1 MRRKQPAVFKG
12 GLAVLSVA
20 VAVLLTNLLA
30 HLLDTIPLF
39 YAAVIISSWYGG
51 RWSGLLAVLLAT
63 LAVDYYFVPPFHR
76 FTLSIATIPHL
87 GSFALLALIVSF
99 LSSARYHAEE
109 SLRHAHDEM
118 ETKVRDRTAELKQ
131 INEKLQAEIAERR
144 RIAEALRERANLVDL
159 THDTV
164 FVRDLTDVITYWNRG
179 AEEQYG
185 WPSRE
190 AVGRVSHHLLRTDF
204 PAPLSEITAEL
215 TRTGRWEGELV
226 HTRRDGTKVVVAS
239 RWAVQFEGENPIS
252 LLETNNDITERKR
265 AEEEREQLL
274 AREQA
279 ARVEAE
285 AAQHRF
291 RDLVNSIDGIV
302 WEADAVTFKF
312 LFVSKQA
319 ERILGHPIERWLSE
333 ATFWKDHIDPVDREW
348 AVNSCA
354 TATAEKRDHDF
365 EYRMIAADGQIVWL
379 RDLVTVVVEGD
390 QATKLR
396 GVMVDITKRKRAEEA
411 VRVQAS
417 LLNLT
422 HDTVF
427 VRDMNDIITYWNR
440 GAEELYGW
448 KKEEAVGQVSHQFTQ
463 TIFPAPLEKINE
475 ELLRTG
481 RWEGELTHTKRG
493 GTKVV
498 VASRW
503 SLQRDEQERPTAI
516 LETNN
521 DITERK
527 RAEEALS
534 KAQTEL
540 AHITRVMTMGEL
552 AASIAHEINQPLAA
566 VVTNGSACMRWLTR
580 SQPELEEAKDAVQ
593 RIIRDGKRAS
603 EIIARIRALLKRTA
617 ANRAPL
623 DINEVIQETMAL
635 AGSEAQRRR
644 VSLQTDFA
652 ANLPSVPGDRVQL
665 QQVILNLMMNGIEA
679 MTSVSDKS
687 RQLLIKTQRDDS
699 QKVLISVTDSGIG
712 LDPKRAEHL
721 FEAFFTTK
729 TEGMGM
735 GLSISRSIIEAHGGR
750 LWATPNAGPG
760 ATFQFTVPMSPDVEA

>member
-1 MRRKQPAVFKG
+1 M
-12 GLAVLSVA
+12 
-20 VAVLLTNLLA
+20 
-30 HLLDTIPLF
+30 
-39 YAAVIISSWYGG
+39 
-51 RWSGLLAVLLAT
+51 
-63 LAVDYYFVPPFHR
+63 
-76 FTLSIATIPHL
+76 
-87 GSFALLALIVSF
+87 
-99 LSSARYHAEE
+99 
-109 SLRHAHDEM
+109 
-118 ETKVRDRTAELKQ
+118 
-131 INEKLQAEIAERR
+131 
-144 RIAEALRERANLVDL
+144 
-159 THDTV
+159 
-164 FVRDLTDVITYWNRG
+164 
-179 AEEQYG
+179 
-185 WPSRE
+185 
-190 AVGRVSHHLLRTDF
+190 
-204 PAPLSEITAEL
+204 
-215 TRTGRWEGELV
+215 
-226 HTRRDGTKVVVAS
+226 VAS
-239 RWAVQFEGENPIS
+239 RWALQWEGGNPIAI
-252 LLETNNDITERKR
+252 LETNNDITERKR

-279 ARVEAE
+279 ARAEAE

-291 RDLVNSIDGIV
+291 RDLVNSIEGIV
-302 WEADAVTFKF
+302 WEADAATFKF

-319 ERILGHPIERWLSE
+319 ERVLGYPVERWLSE
-333 ATFWKDHIDPVDREW
+333 ATFWKDHIHPDDREW
-348 AVNSCA
+348 AVNFCV

-390 QATKLR
+390 RATRLR
-396 GVMVDITKRKRAEEA
+396 GVMVDITERKRAEEA
-411 VRVQAS
+411 LREQAS

-427 VRDMNDIITYWNR
+427 VRDMNDVITYWNR

-448 KKEEAVGQVSHQFTQ
+448 KKEEAIGQVSHQLMQ
-463 TIFPAPLEKINE
+463 TIFPAPLEEINE

-481 RWEGELTHTKRG
+481 RWEGELTHTKRD
-493 GTKVV
+493 GTQVV

-566 VVTNGSACMRWLTR
+566 VVTNGNACMRWLTR
-580 SQPELEEAKDAVQ
+580 SQPDLEEAKDAVQ

-603 EIIARIRALLKRTA
+603 EVIARIRALLKRTA
-617 ANRAPL
+617 TNRAPL

-635 AGSEAQRRR
+635 AQSEAQRRR
-644 VSLQTDFA
+644 VSLRTDFA
-652 ANLPSVPGDRVQL
+652 ANLPSVLGDRVQL

-679 MTSVSDKS
+679 MSSVSDGS

-699 QKVLISVTDSGIG
+699 EQVLISVTDSGIG
-712 LDPKRAEHL
+712 LDPKHAERL

-750 LWATPNAGPG
+750 LWATPNAGSG
-760 ATFQFTVPMSPDVEA
+760 ATFQFTVPISPDVET

>member
-1 MRRKQPAVFKG
+1 M
-12 GLAVLSVA
+12 
-20 VAVLLTNLLA
+20 
-30 HLLDTIPLF
+30 DTIPLF

-51 RWSGLLAVLLAT
+51 RWSGLLAVLLAM

-76 FTLSIATIPHL
+76 FTLSIATIPYL

-99 LSSARYHAEE
+99 LSTARYHAEE

-118 ETKVRDRTAELKQ
+118 ETKVRDRTADLKQ

-144 RIAEALRERANLVDL
+144 RIEEALRERANLVDL

-164 FVRDLTDVITYWNRG
+164 FVRDMSDVITYWNRG

-185 WPSRE
+185 WPSTE

-215 TRTGRWEGELV
+215 TRMGRWEGELV

-239 RWAVQFEGENPIS
+239 RWALQFEGENPIS

-319 ERILGHPIERWLSE
+319 ERILGYPIERWLSE
-333 ATFWKDHIDPVDREW
+333 ATFWKDHIDPDDREW

-390 QATKLR
+390 QATRLR

-411 VRVQAS
+411 LRVQAS

-427 VRDMNDIITYWNR
+427 VRDMNDLITYWNR

-448 KKEEAVGQVSHQFTQ
+448 KKEEAIGQVSHQFTQ

-481 RWEGELTHTKRG
+481 RWEGELTHTKRD
-493 GTKVV
+493 GTQVV

-566 VVTNGSACMRWLTR
+566 VVTNGSACIRWLTR
-580 SQPELEEAKDAVQ
+580 SQPDLEEARDAVQ

-603 EIIARIRALLKRTA
+603 EIIARIRALLKRAA
-617 ANRAPL
+617 ANRVPL

-644 VSLQTDFA
+644 VSLRTDFA
-652 ANLPSVPGDRVQL
+652 ANLPSVLGNRVQL

-679 MTSVSDKS
+679 MSSVSDGS
-687 RQLLIKTQRDDS
+687 RQLLIKTQSDDS

-760 ATFQFTVPMSPDVEA
+760 ATFQFTVPISPDVEA

>member
-1 MRRKQPAVFKG
+1 MR
-12 GLAVLSVA
+12 S
-20 VAVLLTNLLA
+20 
-30 HLLDTIPLF
+30 
-39 YAAVIISSWYGG
+39 
-51 RWSGLLAVLLAT
+51 
-63 LAVDYYFVPPFHR
+63 
-76 FTLSIATIPHL
+76 
-87 GSFALLALIVSF
+87 
-99 LSSARYHAEE
+99 
-109 SLRHAHDEM
+109 
-118 ETKVRDRTAELKQ
+118 
-131 INEKLQAEIAERR
+131 RR
-144 RIAEALRERANLVDL
+144 
-159 THDTV
+159 
-164 FVRDLTDVITYWNRG
+164 
-179 AEEQYG
+179 
-185 WPSRE
+185 
-190 AVGRVSHHLLRTDF
+190 
-204 PAPLSEITAEL
+204 EL

-239 RWAVQFEGENPIS
+239 RWALQWEGGNPIAV
-252 LLETNNDITERKR
+252 LETNNDITERKR

-279 ARVEAE
+279 ARAEAE

-291 RDLVNSIDGIV
+291 RDLVNSLEGIV

-319 ERILGHPIERWLSE
+319 ERILGYPVERWLSE
-333 ATFWKDHIDPVDREW
+333 ATFWKDHIDPDDREW
-348 AVNSCA
+348 AVNLCV

-390 QATKLR
+390 RATRLR

-411 VRVQAS
+411 LRVQAS

-427 VRDMNDIITYWNR
+427 VRDMNDLITYWNR

-448 KKEEAVGQVSHQFTQ
+448 KREEAIGQVSHQFMQ
-463 TIFPAPLEKINE
+463 TIFPAPLEEINE

-481 RWEGELTHTKRG
+481 RWEGELTHTKRD
-493 GTKVV
+493 GTQVV

-503 SLQRDEQERPTAI
+503 SLQRDEQERPAAI

-580 SQPELEEAKDAVQ
+580 SQPDLEEARDAVQ

-617 ANRAPL
+617 TNRLPL

-635 AGSEAQRRR
+635 AQNEAGRRR
-644 VSLQTDFA
+644 VSLRTDFA
-652 ANLPSVPGDRVQL
+652 ANLPSVLGDRVQL

-679 MTSVSDKS
+679 MSSVSDGS

-699 QKVLISVTDSGIG
+699 EQVLISVTDSGIG
-712 LDPKRAEHL
+712 LDPKHAEHL

-750 LWATPNAGPG
+750 LWATPNAGSG